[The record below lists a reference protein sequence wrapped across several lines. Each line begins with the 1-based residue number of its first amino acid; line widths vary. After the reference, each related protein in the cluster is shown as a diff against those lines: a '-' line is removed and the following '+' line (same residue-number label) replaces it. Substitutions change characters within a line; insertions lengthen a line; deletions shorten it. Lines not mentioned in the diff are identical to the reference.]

1 MQLDVE
7 GFCGRHCNDEASLC
21 LKQVKL
27 HLRLILKFRL
37 DFVGGWGGEPVCRH
51 VRDMP
56 PPIYLRMGT
65 YLTVA
70 NLWVPLVLQLNE
82 KKLRILTGNAKRETL
97 MWTCWDTPAVISH
110 EKH

>member
-51 VRDMP
+51 PHIPEDG
-56 PPIYLRMGT
+56 ISESQFYK
-65 YLTVA
+65 
-70 NLWVPLVLQLNE
+70 N
-82 KKLRILTGNAKRETL
+82 GNG
-97 MWTCWDTPAVISH
+97 
-110 EKH
+110 